1 MKRTRRLP
9 GLLILATLFTMLLA
23 GSSFAATLSARAYT
37 LSYKGYIAWSD
48 FTVPVADKVTV
59 NISTSTVNKTA
70 LSKKTMN
77 ALKYEIVN
85 LASGKVVKT
94 YTRYGSNRYTQ
105 EKSSAT
111 KVYDLIIVSLP
122 AGSYRF
128 RVTDTAATA
137 QPVHLSYS
145 VTDTRADSAN
155 SVVVVPVTVTVG
167 KTITVPIRNNKGN
180 EVKPSSAASSNK
192 KIATVKRSGS
202 NVLVT
207 GVKAGTCNVTIRYR
221 GKKYTFKVTV
231 QKETPDFKAYIK
243 KISAKR
249 KYMYVR
255 VYNNSKKTMKFYSA
269 RAAEYEVS
277 TADNNKAYSVKTA
290 SLKLAGG
297 KKAVYVRPGKWA
309 TLKYQRKT
317 GYYPNWNLDGIEVRL
332 IFRTNS
338 TQYIAAVEDS
348 WLDGQYCLRKK
359 PAAWYPANSAKNNF
373 KAG

>member
-155 SVVVVPVTVTVG
+155 SVVVVPVTV
-167 KTITVPIRNNKGN
+167 
-180 EVKPSSAASSNK
+180 
-192 KIATVKRSGS
+192 
-202 NVLVT
+202 
-207 GVKAGTCNVTIRYR
+207 
-221 GKKYTFKVTV
+221 

-297 KKAVYVRPGKWA
+297 KKA
-309 TLKYQRKT
+309 
-317 GYYPNWNLDGIEVRL
+317 D
-332 IFRTNS
+332 
-338 TQYIAAVEDS
+338 
-348 WLDGQYCLRKK
+348 
-359 PAAWYPANSAKNNF
+359 
-373 KAG
+373 